1 MLICFL
7 LYNLSIKS
15 LHKISSNRSV
25 LNLLGH
31 AHVLRIRRH
40 VAPSDFPCPWWSS
53 LAPPPP
59 PLSLA
64 DRGQGPGPG
73 PVVLKSG
80 RNRRYRPVA
89 RPVIDSRA
97 VTNQVSGPR
106 PSGHFPAPTSGP
118 RRAVPTSTVSP
129 RPPGGR
135 RVAEWPSRLREA
147 LSLSLSLASP
157 STQILRRPPLYVE
170 ETQLS
175 REASPSR
182 GPQPTA
188 FHAAMSVHSW
198 TSSTRL
204 VATGPYG
211 GTSRSSPPPP
221 LPLSRRDE
229 TRSWRRGM
237 RRQRSRVDGDEKEKK
252 RLR

>member
-31 AHVLRIRRH
+31 ARVLRIRRH

-147 LSLSLSLASP
+147 LSLSPPPRRRSSAVRRSTSRKPSSLERLPLRGAHSQPP
-157 STQILRRPPLYVE
+157 SMPRCPCILGPPRRG
-170 ETQLS
+170 LS
-175 REASPSR
+175 RRVRTEGLRVAPLLPLFPSR
-182 GPQPTA
+182 G
-188 FHAAMSVHSW
+188 
-198 TSSTRL
+198 
-204 VATGPYG
+204 
-211 GTSRSSPPPP
+211 
-221 LPLSRRDE
+221 E
-229 TRSWRRGM
+229 TRREVG
-237 RRQRSRVDGDEKEKK
+237 EEE
-252 RLR
+252 

>member
-1 MLICFL
+1 MRTSCVFVGMSPLRTSPAGPGGAPSPFL
-7 LYNLSIKS
+7 LAG
-15 LHKISSNRSV
+15 R
-25 LNLLGH
+25 
-31 AHVLRIRRH
+31 
-40 VAPSDFPCPWWSS
+40 
-53 LAPPPP
+53 
-59 PLSLA
+59 
-64 DRGQGPGPG
+64 PG

-118 RRAVPTSTVSP
+118 RRSTVSP
-129 RPPGGR
+129 RPPGG
-135 RVAEWPSRLREA
+135 SRSGPRGPVK
-147 LSLSLSLASP
+147 LSLSRLPLDAGP
-157 STQILRRPPLYVE
+157 PPLYVE
-170 ETQLS
+170 ETRLS

-204 VATGPYG
+204 VATGPCG

-221 LPLSRRDE
+221 LSSRAEARRE
-229 TRSWRRGM
+229 KLEKRNEKAKIAGGWRRGGEEEL
-237 RRQRSRVDGDEKEKK
+237 QVEKEEEEMKTKK
-252 RLR
+252 KKKKQKK

>member
-1 MLICFL
+1 M
-7 LYNLSIKS
+7 
-15 LHKISSNRSV
+15 
-25 LNLLGH
+25 H
-31 AHVLRIRRH
+31 AHVSRIRRH
-40 VAPSDFPCPWWSS
+40 VVS
-53 LAPPPP
+53 
-59 PLSLA
+59 PLRTSPVGPGESPFLPA
-64 DRGQGPGPG
+64 SRPGPG

-118 RRAVPTSTVSP
+118 RRSTVSP
-129 RPPGGR
+129 RPPGGSR
-135 RVAEWPSRLREA
+135 SGPRGPVKALSRLPLDA
-147 LSLSLSLASP
+147 GP
-157 STQILRRPPLYVE
+157 PPLFVE

-182 GPQPTA
+182 GLQPTA

-204 VATGPYG
+204 VATGPCG
-211 GTSRSSPPPP
+211 GTPRSPPSPLFPP
-221 LPLSRRDE
+221 RAEARRE
-229 TRSWRRGM
+229 VG
-237 RRQRSRVDGDEKEKK
+237 EEE
-252 RLR
+252 